1 MRDESGW
8 SDTLLLVLLTML
20 ILCTVLVLYGM
31 S

>member
-20 ILCTVLVLYGM
+20 ILCTVLILYWM